1 MRWMGYPA
9 LSGMIGVL
17 AAARPLAGQVPPGLG
32 WSGRGRHPAV
42 QGRVDGLSRL
52 AAWGGAGWRDEGL
65 EMADGKIRVLLVD
78 DHSIVRNGVRRMLE
92 TDGEMDVAGEAETA
106 QEAMRLVR
114 DCQFDVALVDIG
126 LPDKSGLQLLNS
138 MRAEQPKLAVLM
150 LSMHSVE
157 AYALR
162 AIKQGAAGY
171 LTKDISAATLVAAVR
186 KAALGGKHVS
196 PELAEKLVNAIG
208 RGDALPHEVL
218 SDRELEVL
226 KLLAA
231 GEKIVRIAEILH
243 LSPSTVTTY
252 RSRIVEKT
260 GMESNAKLARYA
272 LEHGLLT

>member
-1 MRWMGYPA
+1 
-9 LSGMIGVL
+9 
-17 AAARPLAGQVPPGLG
+17 
-32 WSGRGRHPAV
+32 
-42 QGRVDGLSRL
+42 
-52 AAWGGAGWRDEGL
+52 
-65 EMADGKIRVLLVD
+65 MADRKIRVLLVD
-78 DHSIVRNGVRRMLE
+78 DHCIVRNGVRRMLE
-92 TDGEMDVAGEAETA
+92 TDDGMEVAGEAETA
-106 QEAMRLVR
+106 QDAMRLVR
-114 DCQFDVALVDIG
+114 EGQFDVALVDIG

-138 MRAEQPKLAVLM
+138 MRAEQPRLAVLM

-171 LTKDISAATLVAAVR
+171 LTKDISATTLVTAVR

-208 RGDALPHEVL
+208 RGDALPHEAL

>member
-1 MRWMGYPA
+1 
-9 LSGMIGVL
+9 
-17 AAARPLAGQVPPGLG
+17 
-32 WSGRGRHPAV
+32 
-42 QGRVDGLSRL
+42 
-52 AAWGGAGWRDEGL
+52 
-65 EMADGKIRVLLVD
+65 MADRKIRVLLVD

-92 TDGEMDVAGEAETA
+92 TDDEMDVAGEAETA

-114 DCQFDVALVDIG
+114 ECQFDVALVDIG